1 MLDAKLLKPLS
12 RVQTTTAL
20 RAVNIIGTFE
30 KRAPDYETNETYAT
44 ESTEH
49 KNWTKL
55 KHMLADAVTKH
66 VFLEV

>member
-12 RVQTTTAL
+12 CVQTTTAL

-49 KNWTKL
+49 KN
-55 KHMLADAVTKH
+55 
-66 VFLEV
+66 

>member
-1 MLDAKLLKPLS
+1 MQNYWDLYLAWRQQQLYGP
-12 RVQTTTAL
+12 
-20 RAVNIIGTFE
+20 VNIIGTFE
-30 KRAPDYETNETYAT
+30 KRAPNYETNETYAT

-55 KHMLADAVTKH
+55 KQMLADALAKH

>member
-12 RVQTTTAL
+12 CVQTTTAL

-30 KRAPDYETNETYAT
+30 KRAPDYETNKTYAT
-44 ESTEH
+44 EFTQH
-49 KNWTKL
+49 KNSTKL
-55 KHMLADAVTKH
+55 KQMLADALTKH